1 MKLKDMQMEEL
12 ELLSYTD
19 LAYMLLKEKKKKMNT
34 PQIFK
39 TICELLGYSD
49 DDYTNKIGDFYTSL
63 TTDKRFVSLDNID
76 WDIREHRKVEIIL
89 DEDDEEDIEL
99 DEEEIEEEIED
110 DSMEEDLEDSIDN
123 EDDLDDDDDLDD
135 LAIVDDEELD
145 EDN

>member
-76 WDIREHRKVEIIL
+76 WDIREHRKVEIVL

-99 DEEEIEEEIED
+99 DEEEVEEEIED
-110 DSMEEDLEDSIDN
+110 DSIEEDLEDSIDN

-145 EDN
+145 EEN

>member
-89 DEDDEEDIEL
+89 DEDDEEDIDL

-123 EDDLDDDDDLDD
+123 EDDLDDDDLDD

>member
-89 DEDDEEDIEL
+89 DEDDEEDIDL

>member
-76 WDIREHRKVEIIL
+76 WDIREHRKVEIVL

-99 DEEEIEEEIED
+99 DEEEVEEEIED
-110 DSMEEDLEDSIDN
+110 DSIEEDLEDSIDN